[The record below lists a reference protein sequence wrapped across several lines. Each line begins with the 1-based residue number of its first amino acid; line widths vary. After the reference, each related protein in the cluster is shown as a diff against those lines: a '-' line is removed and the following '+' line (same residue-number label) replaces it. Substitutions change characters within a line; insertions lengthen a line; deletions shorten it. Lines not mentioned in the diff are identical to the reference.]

1 MNTANLVNWIDSHD
15 RPLPTTINSDGT
27 LTVFS
32 VEVDADGK
40 NNIVSDVIP
49 ATLHAARDIL
59 GY

>member
-32 VEVDADGK
+32 VEVTDGRA
-40 NNIVSDVIP
+40 NVVSDVIP
-49 ATLHAARDIL
+49 ANLKAARELL